1 MVIVFAL
8 VALAV
13 LAVVAGLHRYVWRRL
28 VRDTTRGPG
37 PARRVGTALFVTG
50 PVLTAGALVAER
62 TGAPF
67 WLQRSLAW
75 PGFLWLALALYLL
88 LGVLA
93 AEAVRPLLNR
103 LSRRVPPSPRDA
115 VASPSGRPSSDA
127 AGSPSGRPSPDPA
140 GSPSDRPSPD
150 PVASAPGRPSPDPV
164 ASAPDRPSPDA
175 AVSPSGRPS
184 RDPVASAPDHPSPDA
199 AVSPSDR
206 PSRDP
211 VASAPDHPSPDAAVS
226 PSDRPSP
233 DPVASA
239 SDRPSP
245 DAAVSPS
252 GRPSQDPVASAPDRP
267 SPDAAVS
274 PSGRPSQDPVA
285 SPLDRPSRNPAVSP
299 SGRPS
304 PDPVAS
310 PLGRP
315 SRVVGGQGPGVQ
327 GAEPPGAV
335 TEAPA
340 QAPAPP
346 AQAPAPERAPE
357 PGVQEPT
364 RRLVV
369 SRLLAGA
376 VTTAA
381 VATVGHGTYGV
392 LRGPRV
398 RRVTVPLAKLPRAAN
413 GFRIAVVSDIH
424 LGPVLGRGFAQRVV
438 DTVNATQPDLIAVVG
453 DLVDGSVKNL
463 GPAAAPLAR
472 LSARHGAYFV
482 TGNHEYFSGAE
493 QWIAEVRD
501 LGLHPLQNA
510 RTELPYFD
518 LAGVND
524 VQGESEGQGPD
535 FAKALDDRDP
545 ARACVLL
552 AHQPVQ
558 IHEAVRHGVDLQLSG
573 HTHGGQLW
581 PGSLLAAAANPTVAG
596 LDRYGDT
603 QLYVSRGAGAW
614 GPPTRVGA
622 PSDVTVIE
630 LAATRA

>member
-1 MVIVFAL
+1 M
-8 VALAV
+8 
-13 LAVVAGLHRYVWRRL
+13 WRRL

-37 PARRVGTALFVTG
+37 PARRAGTALFVTG
-50 PVLTAGALVAER
+50 PVLTIAALVAER
-62 TGAPF
+62 SGAPF
-67 WLQRSLAW
+67 WLQRTLAW
-75 PGFLWLALALYLL
+75 PGFLWMALALYLL
-88 LGVLA
+88 LTVLA
-93 AEAVRPLLNR
+93 TEALRPLLTRRTPPTTTSPPDHPSGNPSG
-103 LSRRVPPSPRDA
+103 LSSGGLGVDPGGSSSGGLGADSGGSSSGRPGVDSGGSSSGGPSVDFVGSSLDSPSPDPGGSSSDHPSGNPA
-115 VASPSGRPSSDA
+115 DSPSGRPGVDSGGSS
-127 AGSPSGRPSPDPA
+127 SGRPSVDSVASPLDCPSADPM
-140 GSPSDRPSPD
+140 GSPLDLPSPDRVPSPPNPPSPD
-150 PVASAPGRPSPDPV
+150 PVP
-164 ASAPDRPSPDA
+164 
-175 AVSPSGRPS
+175 
-184 RDPVASAPDHPSPDA
+184 
-199 AVSPSDR
+199 
-206 PSRDP
+206 
-211 VASAPDHPSPDAAVS
+211 
-226 PSDRPSP
+226 
-233 DPVASA
+233 
-239 SDRPSP
+239 
-245 DAAVSPS
+245 
-252 GRPSQDPVASAPDRP
+252 
-267 SPDAAVS
+267 
-274 PSGRPSQDPVA
+274 
-285 SPLDRPSRNPAVSP
+285 
-299 SGRPS
+299 
-304 PDPVAS
+304 S
-310 PLGRP
+310 PLGRQG
-315 SRVVGGQGPGVQ
+315 RVVGGQGVGGQ

-335 TEAPA
+335 TGV
-340 QAPAPP
+340 
-346 AQAPAPERAPE
+346 
-357 PGVQEPT
+357 PGVQGPT

-369 SRLLAGA
+369 ARLLAGA
-376 VTTAA
+376 ATTTA

-392 LRGPRV
+392 LKGPRV
-398 RRVTVPLAKLPRAAN
+398 EHVTVALTKLPRAAH

-453 DLVDGSVKNL
+453 DLVDGSVKDL

-493 QWIAEVRD
+493 QWIEEVRD

-535 FAKALDDRDP
+535 FARALDDRDP

-581 PGSLLAAAANPTVAG
+581 PGSLLAAVANPTVAG